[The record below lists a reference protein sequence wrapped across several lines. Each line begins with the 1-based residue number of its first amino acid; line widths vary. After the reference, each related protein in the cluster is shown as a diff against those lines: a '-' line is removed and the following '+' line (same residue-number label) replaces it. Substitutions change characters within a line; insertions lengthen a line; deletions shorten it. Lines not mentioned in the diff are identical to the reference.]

1 MLQRETVSHPGTRVV
16 AVEIGDYARLDL
28 QLGGTDI
35 VYLLILDIF
44 VLEVDTRGVG
54 RRNDIS
60 VQHKRTECN
69 DPCLNRVR
77 QHQTPETHHARQHC
91 DHF

>member
-1 MLQRETVSHPGTRVV
+1 MEFAVRREIIFLFSKCSKEKRYPIPGTRVV

-44 VLEVDTRGVG
+44 VLEVDTRGG
-54 RRNDIS
+54 W
-60 VQHKRTECN
+60 QAE
-69 DPCLNRVR
+69 
-77 QHQTPETHHARQHC
+77 
-91 DHF
+91 

>member
-1 MLQRETVSHPGTRVV
+1 MFQREAVSHPGTRIV
-16 AVEIGDYARLDL
+16 AVEIGNYARLDL

-44 VLEVDTRGVG
+44 VLEIDTRGVG

-60 VQHKRTECN
+60 VQRKCTSAMIPAEI
-69 DPCLNRVR
+69 
-77 QHQTPETHHARQHC
+77 A
-91 DHF
+91 